1 MAAELIDGKALAAEI
16 KTEVAAKAAEWKAKG
31 VTPKLAVILVGGD
44 PASVF
49 YARSKVKMGAGI
61 GIDVEL
67 IEMADDTAEAKV
79 LSEIE
84 ALNNNPNVHGIMVE
98 LPLPK
103 QINKDRVMNAIA
115 YLKDVDAVTPM
126 NRGFLLAGTEKLV
139 PATPLACIEIL
150 NRTGVGTKGKRICV
164 IGRGET
170 VGKPL
175 ASMLIKRDAT
185 ITVCHTKTVN
195 MAEISRQAEIVIAA
209 AGRAGLVTADMIA
222 PGAVVI
228 DAGINEVPPGSGK
241 YVGDVDFEAAKA
253 VASKITPVPGGV
265 GSMTTTLM
273 MNNVLKA
280 IELQNA

>member
-1 MAAELIDGKALAAEI
+1 MSAIIIDGKALAGQI
-16 KTEVAAKAAEWKAKG
+16 KEEVKAKAESFRKEG
-31 VTPKLAVILVGGD
+31 IIPKLAVLLVGDD

-67 IEMADDTAEAKV
+67 IEKPSDTPEGEV
-79 LSEIE
+79 LKIIE
-84 ALNNNPNVHGIMVE
+84 ELNNNPYVHGIMVE

-103 QINKDRVMNAIA
+103 HINKDRVMSHIH

-126 NRGFLLAGTEKLV
+126 NRGYLLSGEEKLV

-150 NRTGVGTKGKRICV
+150 KRMNIDIVGKRVCI

-175 ASMLIKRDAT
+175 AIMLIKRHAT
-185 ITVCHTKTVN
+185 ITVCHTKTKDLPS
-195 MAEISRQAEIVIAA
+195 ISKQAEIVIAA
-209 AGRAGLVTADMIA
+209 AGKANLVTADMIA
-222 PGAVVI
+222 PGTVVI
-228 DAGINEVPPGSGK
+228 DAGINEVEPGK
-241 YVGDVDFEAAKA
+241 YVGDVDFDA
-253 VASKITPVPGGV
+253 VKEIASYITPVPGGV

-273 MNNVLKA
+273 MNNVLTA
-280 IELQNA
+280 IEFQRKS